1 MESFTHVLRDAA
13 GLHARPA
20 GKFAKEAAAFES
32 NVTVHTET
40 GTADG
45 KRLLALMRLAVKQGM
60 VLTVVCDGAD
70 EAAAAAHLRRFMEE
84 TL

>member
-1 MESFTHVLRDAA
+1 MESFTHILQDKA

-20 GKFAKEAAAFES
+20 GKFAKEAAKFEAT
-32 NVTVHTET
+32 VTVHTEN

-45 KRLLALMRLAVKQGM
+45 KRLLSLMRLVAKEGT

-70 EAAAAAHLRRFMEE
+70 EVAAAAHLRRFLTEAM
-84 TL
+84 